1 MNSTKCNS
9 KHTDCMYTAI
19 CITVY
24 VSMRDLDG
32 QGCIT
37 TMFAVS
43 CQNAEEERGEEEGEG
58 KGRGREERRKSRR
71 EVLVIFT
78 NNLM

>member
-1 MNSTKCNS
+1 
-9 KHTDCMYTAI
+9 
-19 CITVY
+19 
-24 VSMRDLDG
+24 MRDVDG

-37 TMFAVS
+37 TMFAVF
-43 CQNAEEERGEEEGEG
+43 CQNVEKGRGEEEGEG
-58 KGRGREERRKSRR
+58 KERGREGKRKSRR